1 MLLTKNFSQDEMTCR
16 CGCGKSDMSP
26 MFMTKLQKL
35 RDVCN
40 FPLKVTSGMRCKKHN
55 DSPAVSGHPN
65 SSHLDGLACD
75 VAAQGLRARVLIQ
88 HALEMGFDGVGIS
101 QAGSK
106 FVHLD
111 MKQRTN
117 GKAVWTYS

>member
-1 MLLTKNFSQDEMTCR
+1 M
-16 CGCGKSDMSP
+16 
-26 MFMTKLQKL
+26 
-35 RDVCN
+35 
-40 FPLKVTSGMRCKKHN
+40 
-55 DSPAVSGHPN
+55 
-65 SSHLDGLACD
+65 
-75 VAAQGLRARVLIQ
+75 AAQGLRARVLIQ